1 MKTVAYIKHFCFPLV
16 RAKPGRQTHS
26 SSARIDTARTKKGM
40 SILSAEPV
48 LRLEGLT
55 KRFGSHVAL
64 GDVTFAVE
72 RGEYVALLGP
82 SGSGK
87 TILLRCIAGF
97 EIPDAGKIFL
107 SGREITRANIFGRG
121 IGFVF
126 QNFALFPHLS
136 VRDNVAFG
144 LRNGAK
150 RLPKDE
156 VRSRVQQAIA
166 MVGLTGLEE
175 RGVAQISG
183 GQKQRVAL
191 ARTLV
196 MRPKLV
202 LLDEPLGALDANLR
216 LRMRAELRHIREQLG
231 IPFLHVTGS
240 ETEALAMGD
249 RVIVLDQGRIGQFGK
264 PGDVYNRPATPN
276 VARFLNRYNVFEGAL
291 DGEVFAS
298 AYGRFAFGVR
308 MASAKPAY
316 AVRYDR
322 LVAKRAGSIAPA
334 PAIRVNYV
342 ASEYLGAAI
351 MHFFETNDGKVV
363 EVEHH
368 LSNGPPSTFAEGEAY
383 DLTWTAED
391 GIVFG

>member
-1 MKTVAYIKHFCFPLV
+1 
-16 RAKPGRQTHS
+16 
-26 SSARIDTARTKKGM
+26 M
-40 SILSAEPV
+40 SILSEEPI

-55 KRFGSHVAL
+55 KRFGSHQAL
-64 GDVTFAVE
+64 GEVTFAVE
-72 RGEYVALLGP
+72 RSEYVALLGP

-87 TILLRCIAGF
+87 TTLLRAIAGF
-97 EIPDAGKIFL
+97 EIPDSGRIFL
-107 SGREITRANIFGRG
+107 SGRDVTHMNAHERG

-144 LRNGAK
+144 LRNGAS
-150 RLPKDE
+150 RVPESE
-156 VRSRVQQAIA
+156 VRSRVQRMIA
-166 MVGLTGLEE
+166 MVGLAGLEE
-175 RGVAQISG
+175 RGTDQISG

-196 MRPKLV
+196 MQPKLV

-249 RVIVLDQGRIGQFGK
+249 RVIVLDQGRIGQFGE
-264 PGDVYNRPATPN
+264 PDEVYNRPATAN
-276 VARFLNRYNVFEGAL
+276 VARFLNRYNVFDGVV

-298 AYGRFAFGVR
+298 RYGRFAFGIR
-308 MASAKPAY
+308 MPSARPAF

-322 LVAKRAGSIAPA
+322 LIAKQAGSVSPA
-334 PAIRVNYV
+334 LRVNYV

-351 MHFFETNDGKVV
+351 MHFFETSDGKVV

-368 LSNGPPSTFAEGEAY
+368 LSNGPPTAFTAGGAY
-383 DLTWTAED
+383 DLTWAPED

>member
-1 MKTVAYIKHFCFPLV
+1 MKE
-16 RAKPGRQTHS
+16 
-26 SSARIDTARTKKGM
+26 SA
-40 SILSAEPV
+40 LFEEPI
-48 LRLEGLT
+48 LRLQGLT
-55 KRFGSHVAL
+55 KRFGSQEAL
-64 GDVTFAVE
+64 ADVTFAVE

-87 TILLRCIAGF
+87 TTLLRSIAGF
-97 EIPDAGKIFL
+97 EVPDAGRIFL
-107 SGREITRANIFGRG
+107 FGREITRANIHERG

-136 VRDNVAFG
+136 VQENVAFG
-144 LRNGAK
+144 LRNGTA
-150 RLPKDE
+150 RLPE
-156 VRSRVQQAIA
+156 GEIRSRVLQAIA
-166 MVGLTGLEE
+166 MVGLTGLEG
-175 RGVAQISG
+175 RGVSQISG

-196 MRPKLV
+196 IRPKLV

-216 LRMRAELRHIREQLG
+216 LRMRVELRHIREQLG

-264 PGDVYNRPATPN
+264 PDEVYGRPATAN
-276 VARFLNRYNVFEGAL
+276 VARFLNRYNVFDGAL
-291 DGEVFAS
+291 DGGLFSS

-308 MASAKPAY
+308 MPGTKPAY

-322 LVAKRAGSIAPA
+322 LTAKQKDSVSQAPA
-334 PAIRVNYV
+334 LRASYV
-342 ASEYLGAAI
+342 TSEYLGAAI
-351 MHFFETNDGKVV
+351 MHFFETHDGKVV

-368 LSNGPPSTFAEGEAY
+368 LSNGPPSTFTGGEAY
-383 DLTWTAED
+383 DLTWAPED

>member
-1 MKTVAYIKHFCFPLV
+1 LLSLV
-16 RAKPGRQTHS
+16 RTAPNQADKTHP
-26 SSARIDTARTKKGM
+26 SSARIDTARTKKGT

-72 RGEYVALLGP
+72 PGEYVALLGP

-87 TILLRCIAGF
+87 TTLLRSIAGF

-107 SGREITRANIFGRG
+107 SGRDITRANIYERG

-136 VRDNVAFG
+136 VKDNVAFG
-144 LRNGAK
+144 LRNGTK
-150 RLPKDE
+150 RLPEDE
-156 VRSRVQQAIA
+156 VRARVLQVIA

-264 PGDVYNRPATPN
+264 PDEVYNRPATPN
-276 VARFLNRYNVFEGAL
+276 VARFLNRYNVFDGAL
-291 DGEVFAS
+291 DGAVFTS
-298 AYGRFAFGVR
+298 AYGKFPFGVR
-308 MASAKPAY
+308 MAGTKPAY

-322 LVAKRAGSIAPA
+322 LVAKQAGPVSPA
-334 PAIRVNYV
+334 PAITVNYV

-368 LSNGPPSTFAEGEAY
+368 LSNGPPSTFSAGEAY

>member
-1 MKTVAYIKHFCFPLV
+1 
-16 RAKPGRQTHS
+16 
-26 SSARIDTARTKKGM
+26 M
-40 SILSAEPV
+40 SEEPI

-64 GDVTFAVE
+64 GDVSFALE

-87 TILLRCIAGF
+87 TTLLRSIAGF
-97 EIPDAGKIFL
+97 ETPDAGRIFL
-107 SGREITRANIFGRG
+107 SGRDITRANVHERG

-144 LRNGAK
+144 LRNAAK
-150 RLPKDE
+150 PPPEDE
-156 VRSRVQQAIA
+156 VRSRVQRLIA
-166 MVGLTGLEE
+166 MVGLSGLEE
-175 RGVAQISG
+175 RGVDQISG

-196 MRPKLV
+196 IRPKLV

-264 PGDVYNRPATPN
+264 PDEVYNRPATPN
-276 VARFLNRYNVFEGAL
+276 VARFLNRYNVFDGAL
-291 DGEVFAS
+291 DGELFAS
-298 AYGRFAFGVR
+298 PYGRFAFGVR
-308 MASAKPAY
+308 LPSAKPAY

-322 LVAKRAGSIAPA
+322 LIARRTGSVSQAPSLT
-334 PAIRVNYV
+334 VNYV
-342 ASEYLGAAI
+342 TSEYLGAAI
-351 MHFFETNDGKVV
+351 MHFFETKDGKVV

-368 LSNGPPSTFAEGEAY
+368 LSNGPPSTFTEGETY
-383 DLTWTAED
+383 DLTWTRED
-391 GIVFG
+391 GIAFG

>member
-107 SGREITRANIFGRG
+107 SGREITRANIFERG

-216 LRMRAELRHIREQLG
+216 VRMRAELRHIREQLG

-264 PGDVYNRPATPN
+264 PGEVYNRPATPN

-351 MHFFETNDGKVV
+351 MHFFETNDGKVI